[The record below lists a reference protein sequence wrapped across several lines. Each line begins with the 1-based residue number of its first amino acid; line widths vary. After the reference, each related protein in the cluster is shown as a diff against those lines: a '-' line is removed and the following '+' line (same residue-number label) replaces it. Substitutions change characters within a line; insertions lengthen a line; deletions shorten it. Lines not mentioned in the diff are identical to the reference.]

1 MRSNRWLIAAASVV
15 THVCLGSVYAW
26 SVFIPALQRQTGWTK
41 PQLTWAFSLAIACL
55 GLTAALAA
63 PLMHR
68 LGPRV
73 TVGWSALFF
82 GIGLLGAG
90 LAVQFQA
97 LWLLYAC
104 YGVIGGIGL
113 GLGYVPPV
121 TTLMRWFA
129 DRKGF
134 ATGLAVGGF
143 GLGALLASFLGEAL
157 LHHVSSARA
166 FGLLGLGYGALI
178 LCASRLLALP
188 EDGSRTTAAPTPATS
203 PFAELRFWLLWSV
216 FFVNIATGIL
226 LIALARPMLEEASQ
240 GVVPLVSAVAA
251 VALMGLFN
259 GLGRL
264 GWSSLSDRLGRTVT
278 WGIMFVV
285 QGAVFLLLRGG
296 ASPGTLAIGLWII
309 ASCYGGGFAL
319 CPALVADT
327 FGSHRAPRL
336 YGLAL
341 TAWSAAA
348 LLSPPLAAWM
358 REAFGSYTAILG
370 ACAGASLLGLLLV
383 AVLRQARQ
391 PEELA
396 EELSETIT
404 RTTAAR

>member
-1 MRSNRWLIAAASVV
+1 MSSNRWLIAAASVA

-26 SVFIPALQRQTGWTK
+26 SVFIPALQAQTGWTK

-68 LGPRV
+68 LGPRAS
-73 TVGWSALFF
+73 VGWSALFF
-82 GIGLLGAG
+82 GVGLLGAG
-90 LAVQFQA
+90 LAVR
-97 LWLLYAC
+97 LHSLPLLHAC
-104 YGVIGGIGL
+104 YGVVGGIGL

-134 ATGLAVGGF
+134 ATGMAVGGF

-157 LHHVSSARA
+157 LHHFTVGAT
-166 FGLLGLGYGALI
+166 FGLLGLAYGGVILLVSRALV
-178 LCASRLLALP
+178 LP
-188 EDGSRTTAAPTPATS
+188 GEVPRAAAQPS
-203 PFAELRFWLLWSV
+203 GVSFLREGRFWLLWSV

-226 LIALARPMLEEASQ
+226 LIALARPILEEA
-240 GVVPLVSAVAA
+240 GKGAGGLLIPAVTA

-264 GWSSLSDRLGRTVT
+264 GWSSLSDRLGRTGT
-278 WGIMFVV
+278 WLIMFGL
-285 QGAVFLLLRGG
+285 QGGVFLLLRGG
-296 ASPGTLAIGLWII
+296 VPPLALTFGLWLI
-309 ASCYGGGFAL
+309 ASCYGGGFAI

-327 FGSHRAPRL
+327 FGSARAPRI

-341 TAWSAAA
+341 TAWGAAA
-348 LLSPPLAAWM
+348 LVSPPLAAWM

-370 ACAGASLLGLLLV
+370 ACAVASGLGLALV
-383 AVLRQARQ
+383 LVLRQVRQ
-391 PEELA
+391 PG
-396 EELSETIT
+396 ELSEPLT
-404 RTTAAR
+404 RTTAVR

>member
-1 MRSNRWLIAAASVV
+1 MSKRGWMAAASVA

-26 SVFIPALQRQTGWTK
+26 SVFVPALQAQIGWTK

-68 LGPRV
+68 LGPKAS
-73 TVGWSALFF
+73 VGWSALFF
-82 GIGLLGAG
+82 GMGLLGAG
-90 LAVQFQA
+90 LAVR
-97 LWLLYAC
+97 LHSLGMLYLC

-134 ATGLAVGGF
+134 ATGMAVGGF
-143 GLGALLASFLGEAL
+143 GIGALLASFLGEAL
-157 LHHVSSARA
+157 LQRFSAGSTFA
-166 FGLLGLGYGALI
+166 LLGLAYGSVLLAV
-178 LCASRLLALP
+178 SRVLALP
-188 EDGSRTTAAPTPATS
+188 GDIPKATAQPAGV
-203 PFAELRFWLLWSV
+203 PFLREARFWLLWSV

-226 LIALARPMLEEASQ
+226 LIALARPMLEDAARGAG
-240 GVVPLVSAVAA
+240 GVWIPAVTA

-264 GWSSLSDRLGRTVT
+264 GWSSLSDRLGRTAT
-278 WGIMFVV
+278 WMIMFGL
-285 QGAVFLLLRGG
+285 QAGVFLLLRGG
-296 ASPGTLAIGLWII
+296 VSPLPLALGLWLI
-309 ASCYGGGFAL
+309 ASCYGGGFAI
-319 CPALVADT
+319 CPALVADL
-327 FGSHRAPRL
+327 FGPARAPRV
-336 YGLAL
+336 YGLSL

-348 LLSPPLAAWM
+348 LVSPPLAAWM

-370 ACAGASLLGLLLV
+370 ACCAGSLLGLLLV
-383 AVLRQARQ
+383 LWFRQSRKPDEC
-391 PEELA
+391 PEPV
-396 EELSETIT
+396 T

>member
-1 MRSNRWLIAAASVV
+1 MSKRGWIAAASVA

-26 SVFIPALQRQTGWTK
+26 SVFVPALQAQTGWTK

-68 LGPRV
+68 LGPKAS
-73 TVGWSALFF
+73 VGWSALFF
-82 GIGLLGAG
+82 GTGLLGAG
-90 LAVQFQA
+90 LAVQ
-97 LWLLYAC
+97 LRSLPLLYLC

-134 ATGLAVGGF
+134 ATGMAVGGF
-143 GLGALLASFLGEAL
+143 GIGALLASFLGEAL
-157 LHHVSSARA
+157 LQRFSCGSTFA
-166 FGLLGLGYGALI
+166 LLGIVYGSVI
-178 LCASRLLALP
+178 LAVSRVLALP
-188 EDGSRTTAAPTPATS
+188 GDIPQATAQPTGV
-203 PFAELRFWLLWSV
+203 PFLREARFWLLWSV

-226 LIALARPMLEEASQ
+226 LIALARPILEDAAKSA
-240 GVVPLVSAVAA
+240 GSALIPAVTAVAI
-251 VALMGLFN
+251 MGLFN

-264 GWSSLSDRLGRTVT
+264 GWSSLSDRLGRTAT
-278 WGIMFVV
+278 WMIMFGLQAV
-285 QGAVFLLLRGG
+285 VFLLLRSGV
-296 ASPGTLAIGLWII
+296 SPFPLAVGLWLI
-309 ASCYGGGFAL
+309 ASCYGGGFAI
-319 CPALVADT
+319 CPALVADL
-327 FGSHRAPRL
+327 FGPAWAPRV

-348 LLSPPLAAWM
+348 LMSPPLAAWM

-370 ACAGASLLGLLLV
+370 ACCAGSVLGLILV
-383 AVLRQARQ
+383 LWFRQSRQ
-391 PEELA
+391 PEEL
-396 EELSETIT
+396 SEPVT

>member
-1 MRSNRWLIAAASVV
+1 MA

-26 SVFIPALQRQTGWTK
+26 SVFVPALQAQTGWTK

-68 LGPRV
+68 LGPRAS
-73 TVGWSALFF
+73 VGWSALFF
-82 GIGLLGAG
+82 GAGLLGAG
-90 LAVQFQA
+90 WAIHVRSLA
-97 LWLLYAC
+97 LLYLC
-104 YGVIGGIGL
+104 YGIIGGIGL

-134 ATGLAVGGF
+134 ATGMAVGGF

-157 LHHVSSARA
+157 LQHFSAGTV
-166 FGLLGLGYGALI
+166 FSLLGLAYGGVI
-178 LCASRLLALP
+178 LLMSRVLAM
-188 EDGSRTTAAPTPATS
+188 PADVPPSATIPAGLS
-203 PFAELRFWLLWSV
+203 FLRETRFWLLWAV

-226 LIALARPMLEEASQ
+226 LIALARPILEDAAK
-240 GVVPLVSAVAA
+240 GAAVLIPAVTA

-264 GWSSLSDRLGRTVT
+264 GWSTLSDRLGRTVT
-278 WGIMFVV
+278 WAGMFLL
-285 QGAVFLLLRGG
+285 QAGVFLLLRSG
-296 ASPGTLAIGLWII
+296 APPLPLALGLWLI
-309 ASCYGGGFAL
+309 ASCYGGGFAI

-327 FGSHRAPRL
+327 FGSARAPRV

-348 LLSPPLAAWM
+348 LVSPPLAAWM

-370 ACAGASLLGLLLV
+370 ACGIASLLGLLLV
-383 AVLRQARQ
+383 YLLRQSGQ
-391 PEELA
+391 PQELP
-396 EELSETIT
+396 EPIT

>member
-26 SVFIPALQRQTGWTK
+26 SVFLPALQNQTGWTK

-82 GIGLLGAG
+82 GLGLVGAG
-90 LAVQFQA
+90 LAIQA
-97 LWLLYAC
+97 RSLWLLYTC
-104 YGVIGGIGL
+104 YGLLGGIGL

-157 LHHVSSARA
+157 LRHLPCSHV
-166 FGLLGLGYGALI
+166 FPLLGIVYGTSI
-178 LCASRLLALP
+178 LLASRILVLP
-188 EDGSRTTAAPTPATS
+188 SEVPKAATTPAATAVFKES
-203 PFAELRFWLLWSV
+203 TFWLLWAV

-226 LIALARPMLEEASQ
+226 LIALARPMLEDASR
-240 GVVPLVSAVAA
+240 GSVISMIPAVTAVAI
-251 VALMGLFN
+251 MGLFN

-264 GWSSLSDRLGRTVT
+264 GWSSLSDHLGRTRT
-278 WGIMFVV
+278 WMIMFMV
-285 QGAVFLLLRGG
+285 QGVVFLLLRTNT
-296 ASPGTLAIGLWII
+296 SPTLLAMGLWII

-327 FGSHRAPRL
+327 FGTTRAHRI
-336 YGLAL
+336 YGFAL

-348 LLSPPLAAWM
+348 LVSPPAAAWM
-358 REAFGSYTAILG
+358 REALGSYTAILG
-370 ACAGASLLGLLLV
+370 ACAAASIVGLAFV
-383 AVLRQARQ
+383 MIFRSMQEPQ
-391 PEELA
+391 EPIE
-396 EELSETIT
+396 SIT